1 MTLPLRLQSIYNY
14 NQRSYKM
21 VLMLVLIDELKGNPR
36 QQVSF
41 QTIKSRFLSF
51 FQKREALKQK
61 VDPIPKYLHKQRWN
75 DVTLQDINGIIQTPV
90 DALQSQAVIQ
100 YDKSADTIQF
110 QPDIVEQLTPEIF
123 VELREKTL
131 SELNNYFTRLSN
143 DFSLRAA
150 FIRFMELYTTARNE
164 AFKGHPIGQLMRQE
178 IPGQLQKLP
187 FMYEKLKVQGSVGQ
201 GNWAKNPW
209 LAILDTRIT
218 TTTQNG
224 EYIVY
229 LFSEDLKTVYLT
241 LAQGVTVPIRE
252 MGRTRAYQY
261 LQEKADAIRRQLSLT
276 GMKQDDQI
284 YLSSEGLGRDYQVST
299 IAYYRYDLDRM
310 PDDQQLLADLEN
322 VVINYKK
329 YVESKL
335 NEEDE
340 QIIENDVDELPQPA
354 SFPIITDEEVKPTIE
369 HIKAYIAQRGFTYPE
384 HLIENFYLS
393 LKTKPFVILA
403 GVSGTGKTKL
413 VELFA
418 EALGATKHNQRYTLI
433 PVRPDWSDPSDLI
446 GYTDLSGK
454 FRPGKLTEIVE
465 IASRPERQQ
474 ESFFICLDEMN
485 LARVEHYF
493 SDLLSLLETQ
503 KWDEGKI
510 RTQHLLS
517 EQIFTSEEDKEKYA
531 RLHVPDNVYL
541 IGTVNMDET
550 THPFSKKVLDRA
562 NTIEFNY
569 INLNQFPDHG
579 ADEDVGFV
587 TVHHQFLRS
596 DYLQLVH
603 AYEQYEDLIKATTE
617 KLVEVNRILESIHAH
632 VGFRIRDAVC
642 FYMIY
647 NDRFQLMSEDE
658 AFDLQLLQKILP
670 RIQGS
675 HLAVKKVLLQLLQL
689 CLNENF
695 SMNDML
701 DDASEL
707 YSRWDVGETP
717 PDAKYPRSARKLAFM
732 LRRYDEDGFT
742 SYWLS

>member
-1 MTLPLRLQSIYNY
+1 MIQSLSPEVSWPDFTLHLQ
-14 NQRSYKM
+14 
-21 VLMLVLIDELKGNPR
+21 G
-36 QQVSF
+36 
-41 QTIKSRFLSF
+41 
-51 FQKREALKQK
+51 
-61 VDPIPKYLHKQRWN
+61 
-75 DVTLQDINGIIQTPV
+75 
-90 DALQSQAVIQ
+90 
-100 YDKSADTIQF
+100 
-110 QPDIVEQLTPEIF
+110 
-123 VELREKTL
+123 
-131 SELNNYFTRLSN
+131 
-143 DFSLRAA
+143 
-150 FIRFMELYTTARNE
+150 
-164 AFKGHPIGQLMRQE
+164 
-178 IPGQLQKLP
+178 
-187 FMYEKLKVQGSVGQ
+187 
-201 GNWAKNPW
+201 
-209 LAILDTRIT
+209 
-218 TTTQNG
+218 
-224 EYIVY
+224 
-229 LFSEDLKTVYLT
+229 
-241 LAQGVTVPIRE
+241 
-252 MGRTRAYQY
+252 
-261 LQEKADAIRRQLSLT
+261 
-276 GMKQDDQI
+276 
-284 YLSSEGLGRDYQVST
+284 
-299 IAYYRYDLDRM
+299 
-310 PDDQQLLADLEN
+310 
-322 VVINYKK
+322 
-329 YVESKL
+329 
-335 NEEDE
+335 
-340 QIIENDVDELPQPA
+340 DELPQPA

-675 HLAVKKVLLQLLQL
+675 HLAVKKVLLQLLQF